1 MIFNE
6 GFTKK
11 YRSLRNQKSSMFY
24 LEDFYYKALQIN
36 IDKGYNLYLKNSLLA
51 PENRVVT
58 VNFPEFLDVSTN
70 LNLIKNIHTGFDISL
85 NEAGTF
91 KTDLSSS
98 PVNLITSSTKINDV
112 LKVPKSIFTEMRFKE
127 IPVGLFRLFFGYRHT
142 AVKDLNALLENA
154 DSLCCK
160 QLVEMEDD
168 CFLWT
173 EIIEGQALGLET
185 NKPTVCK
192 FKVEIDLNVF
202 LAWIDSSLTEKRINY
217 FLEGLEK
224 ENIDFNFILH
234 PPYIS
239 RMSFKDNL
247 KIVYPLQT
255 SRLKVIDKITF
266 RANRSYTINNK
277 IYTIS
282 FIDKETKQYLF
293 TFDSIKNGNLFTNL
307 KQVLDT
313 STVNSYFDEEV
324 VTFGDGV
331 LINFEVPNPIQM
343 ALSKHNN
350 YKIRI
355 VARDLTTKNR
365 G

>member
-1 MIFNE
+1 MIFEN

-11 YRSLRNQKSSMFY
+11 YRSLRNQKSSMYY

-36 IDKGYNLYLKNSLLA
+36 IDKGYNLYLKNSVI
-51 PENRVVT
+51 EEDSRIIT

-70 LNLIKNIHTGFDISL
+70 LNLIKNIHSGFDISL
-85 NEAGTF
+85 NNTATF
-91 KTDLSSS
+91 KTDESSS
-98 PVNLITSSTKINDV
+98 AVNLIKPNNKINDI
-112 LKVPKSIFTEMRFKE
+112 LTIPKSIFSEMRFKE
-127 IPVGLFRLFFGYRHT
+127 FPTGLFRLFFGYRHT
-142 AVKDLNALLENA
+142 AVKDVNILLKNA

-173 EIIEGQALGLET
+173 EVVEGEMLGLET
-185 NKPTVCK
+185 SKPTVCK
-192 FKVEIDLNVF
+192 FKVEVDLNLF
-202 LAWIDSSLTEKRINY
+202 LAWLDSSLTEKRLKY
-217 FLEGLEK
+217 FLEGMEK
-224 ENIDFNFILH
+224 EDIDFNFILH

-266 RANRSYTINNK
+266 RSNRSYTLNNK
-277 IYTIS
+277 IYSIS

-293 TFDSIKNGNLFTNL
+293 TFDSINNSKLFTNL
-307 KQVLDT
+307 KQSLDT
-313 STVNSYFDEEV
+313 STVNSYFDDEI
-324 VTFGDGV
+324 VTFDDGV
-331 LINFEVPNPIQM
+331 LINFEVPNPIQL

-355 VARDLTTKNR
+355 IAKDLTTKNR